1 MRVLAVGIVPPR
13 PTSVPAAWTWA
24 AGMAIVGAMICR
36 PPRRR
41 ALLLPAALLAAAA
54 GLAGCSGGIEKE
66 TPDAVWIR
74 EPFLGIG
81 DPQATADAHCRKYG
95 KTAVYQGR
103 LGANTNPTYVPILA
117 YDCR

>member
-1 MRVLAVGIVPPR
+1 MGIVG
-13 PTSVPAAWTWA
+13 
-24 AGMAIVGAMICR
+24 GMVCR

-41 ALLLPAALLAAAA
+41 ALLLPAALLAVAA
-54 GLAGCSGGIEKE
+54 GLTGCGGVEKE
-66 TPDAVWIR
+66 TPDAIWIR

-81 DPQATADAHCRKYG
+81 DPQGTADAHCRKYG